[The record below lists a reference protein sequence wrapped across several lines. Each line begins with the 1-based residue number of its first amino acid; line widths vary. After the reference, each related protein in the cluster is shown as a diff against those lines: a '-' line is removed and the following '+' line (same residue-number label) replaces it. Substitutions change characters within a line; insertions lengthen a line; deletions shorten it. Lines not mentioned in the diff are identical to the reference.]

1 MAAMTPPPTDATSAA
16 DPDGPDVLVVD
27 DDPDVLHS
35 LQRGLRLAG
44 FGVHTA
50 TGGAQALRAI
60 TENRPSLLVLDINM
74 PDLDGVAVVTALR
87 ALGDDIPVCVLSAR
101 TAVDDRITGLEAG
114 ADDYLTKPFDLG
126 ELVARL
132 RALLRRRPTVDDAT
146 PSEARRTLTAEHLRV
161 DVDARQ
167 VTSDGHPVDLTR
179 REFEL
184 LVALV
189 EHPGM
194 VLSRTQLLS
203 QVWGY
208 DFAADTNV
216 VDVFIGYLRRK
227 LEAHDQPRVIQ
238 TVRGVGFVLR
248 AHP

>member
-1 MAAMTPPPTDATSAA
+1 MAAMTPP
-16 DPDGPDVLVVD
+16 DGPDDTAADVLVVD

-35 LQRGLRLAG
+35 LERGLRLAG
-44 FGVHTA
+44 FRVHTA
-50 TGGAQALRAI
+50 TGGAQALRSI
-60 TENRPSLLVLDINM
+60 SEERPSLLVLDINM

-101 TAVDDRITGLEAG
+101 TTVDDRITGLEAG

-132 RALLRRRPTVDDAT
+132 RALLRRRPATHDAVAPT
-146 PSEARRTLTAEHLRV
+146 TTRRTLVVEHVTV

-184 LVALV
+184 LVALA

-227 LEAHDQPRVIQ
+227 LEAQGQPRVVQ

-248 AHP
+248 AQP